1 MRDNAICRMLGIRY
15 PILAGGMTWVSEAVL
30 AAAVSEAG
38 GLGCIATGNMPG
50 DLLREEIRK
59 YRTLSDK
66 PFAVNLI
73 LLSPNFR
80 DCVKVVT
87 EERVPVI
94 TLGAGNSG
102 PYIPDLKAAGVIV
115 IPVVNSV
122 ALAKRLERSGAD
134 VIVGEGEESGGHVGE
149 TSTMPLTP
157 QLADALEIPVVAA
170 GGIADGRGMAAAFCL
185 GAQGIQLGT
194 ALVVAH
200 ESRAHANYKD
210 AIVKA
215 SDRSTAV
222 TGRTINKPVR
232 ALKNMLTQEF
242 HTMEGTGA
250 PWEEIEGLAIGRL
263 RAAVMEGDVTRG
275 SVMMGQVAGLVKKRA
290 SCKEILEAIVAEFNT
305 AMEQVG
311 CFRIPE
317 GGFPPGPSST

>member
-1 MRDNAICRMLGIRY
+1 MDDNVICRMLGIRY

-30 AAAVSEAG
+30 AAAMSEAG

-50 DLLREEIRK
+50 DLLREEIQK
-59 YRTLSDK
+59 YRKLSDK

-80 DCVKVVT
+80 ECVEVI
-87 EERVPVI
+87 EQEGVPII
-94 TLGAGNSG
+94 TLGAGNCG
-102 PYIPDLKAAGVIV
+102 PYIPELKAAGVKV

-134 VIVGEGEESGGHVGE
+134 AIVAEGEESGGHVGE
-149 TSTMPLTP
+149 TSTLPLVP
-157 QLADALEIPVVAA
+157 QMVDALDIPVIAA
-170 GGIADGRGMAAAFCL
+170 GGIADGRGMAAAFAL
-185 GAQGIQLGT
+185 GASAIQVGT
-194 ALVVAH
+194 AIVVAD

-215 SDRSTAV
+215 NDRATAV

-242 HTMEGTGA
+242 HTLEGEGA

-263 RAAVMEGDVTRG
+263 RAAVMEGDTTRG
-275 SVMMGQVAGLVKKRA
+275 SVMMGQVAGLVKRRA
-290 SCKEILEAIVAEFNT
+290 PCREILQDIVREFNET
-305 AMEQVG
+305 MERIG
-311 CFRIPE
+311 GHRIPE
-317 GGFPPGPSST
+317 GGFPPA